1 MTIVQGDDQLRK
13 ELDLYWSILD
23 QDYDGVITKD
33 DLYSAVGIIA
43 GLVEEDVDD
52 IWADLTEDGQ
62 EVGTFDQA
70 CNWKM
75 ESASFTC
82 AFDWKEI
89 AAYAEHRSDTE
100 DFFAAFDTDNDQQL
114 TSAELSVAF
123 EDLPE
128 SVISELLAWHDTN
141 NDDMVSVEER
151 LLQGWIE

>member
-62 EVGTFDQA
+62 EVGTFD
-70 CNWKM
+70 
-75 ESASFTC
+75 
-82 AFDWKEI
+82 
-89 AAYAEHRSDTE
+89 
-100 DFFAAFDTDNDQQL
+100 
-114 TSAELSVAF
+114 
-123 EDLPE
+123 
-128 SVISELLAWHDTN
+128 
-141 NDDMVSVEER
+141 
-151 LLQGWIE
+151 